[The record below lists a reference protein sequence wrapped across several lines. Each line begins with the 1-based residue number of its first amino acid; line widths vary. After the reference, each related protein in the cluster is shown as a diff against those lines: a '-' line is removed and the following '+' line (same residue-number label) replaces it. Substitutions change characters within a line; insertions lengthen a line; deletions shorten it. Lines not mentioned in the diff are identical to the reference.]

1 MSQAAAAAPPVADQ
15 DPSAKRF
22 RLSSGWVGA
31 AMLAVI
37 VLPCVSSLPWTLGA
51 YDAQNLGDAASGG
64 GAYAGPSWSEP
75 MGTDALGRSLL
86 ARCLLGGALSLAIG
100 VAAASIALCI
110 GVTWGALAGY
120 FGGRVDATMMRI
132 VDVVY
137 GLPYILMVVL
147 LDLALSPVFEMIA
160 LWLGEKR
167 PILKWEGW
175 NEATS
180 AQIADII
187 TLLVAIGG
195 VSWLTMA
202 RVIRGQVLS
211 LRAQPFIEATAA
223 MGMRTYRVFLHH
235 LLPNL
240 VGPIVVYATLAVP
253 QAILQESFL
262 SFLGIGVRP
271 PLPSW
276 GNLAAEGVQELPG
289 IAVPGLELYWWLLV
303 WPCVLLGVTLLGL
316 NFVGDALRDRF
327 DPKGKNR

>member
-1 MSQAAAAAPPVADQ
+1 MSHAAAAAPPVAQ
-15 DPSAKRF
+15 DEPHAKRF
-22 RLSSGWVGA
+22 RLSAGWVGA
-31 AMLAVI
+31 GMLAVI
-37 VLPCVSSLPWTLGA
+37 VLPCLLSLPWTLSA
-51 YDAQNLGDAASGG
+51 YDAQNLTEGA
-64 GAYAGPSWSEP
+64 GAYAAPSGSQP

-100 VAAASIALCI
+100 IAAAGIALCI
-110 GVTWGALAGY
+110 GVTWGAMAGY

-147 LDLALSPVFEMIA
+147 LDLALSPVFA
-160 LWLGEKR
+160 WVFGQFFT
-167 PILKWEGW
+167 
-175 NEATS
+175 EATA
-180 AQIADII
+180 AQTADVV

-211 LRAQPFIEATAA
+211 LRSQPFIEATAA
-223 MGMRTYRVFLHH
+223 MGMPTHRVFLKH

-240 VGPIVVYATLAVP
+240 IGPIVVYATLAVP

-289 IAVPGLELYWWLLV
+289 IAVPGLDLYWWLLV

-316 NFVGDALRDRF
+316 NFVGDALRERF
-327 DPKGKNR
+327 DPKGRKR